1 MGLLTHCPLGWINFP
16 RKSRVSFKY
25 KSTNGKHIIRIHM
38 AENTLACHNR
48 CSIFVTLSVQL
59 STEEFLQYYT
69 MDLDEET
76 DFVMEEFFI
85 ALGKESVK
93 SKFFHLFSIIE
104 FIEKSIWSCPIQS
117 SY

>member
-1 MGLLTHCPLGWINFP
+1 MMKMESILF
-16 RKSRVSFKY
+16 VS
-25 KSTNGKHIIRIHM
+25 IWQR
-38 AENTLACHNR
+38 TLACHNR

-59 STEEFLQYYT
+59 STEEFLRYYT

-104 FIEKSIWSCPIQS
+104 FIEKSMWSCPIQS
-117 SY
+117 GY